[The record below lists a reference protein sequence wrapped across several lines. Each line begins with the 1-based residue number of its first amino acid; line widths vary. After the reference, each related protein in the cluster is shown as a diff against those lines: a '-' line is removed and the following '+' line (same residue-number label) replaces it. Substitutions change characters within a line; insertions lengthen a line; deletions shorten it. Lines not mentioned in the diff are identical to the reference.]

1 MMKAAAAVIA
11 VNDSLGAQSAN
22 GYLMTFLTLTGL
34 HQTSHHQTP
43 LQAQKVYYAHAYGS
57 ATPVELSMKTCHPV
71 TRMTVENM
79 VNADQGS
86 LFSLI
91 IFSLDVLIVWLEK
104 VIVSLSVTGNATAV
118 EETNTFYQTFNYNTG
133 RKILKNVNTDQG
145 SLLPIVA

>member
-43 LQAQKVYYAHAYGS
+43 LQAKKVYYAHAYGS

-86 LFSLI
+86 LFPLNA
-91 IFSLDVLIVWLEK
+91 LIVLLEK
-104 VIVSLSVTGNATAV
+104 VTHASVNGSATTVEVPPMSNTFQHTGN
-118 EETNTFYQTFNYNTG
+118 
-133 RKILKNVNTDQG
+133 
-145 SLLPIVA
+145 